1 MISDINANAVI
12 IEVGKIPYGTIQHK
26 TLNREKIRV
35 IMSIPEEDLR
45 KALAGILL
53 KDDNDD
59 EGVVDGIDGDI
70 VSYLAGMLHE
80 GQSGSY

>member
-1 MISDINANAVI
+1 
-12 IEVGKIPYGTIQHK
+12 
-26 TLNREKIRV
+26 
-35 IMSIPEEDLR
+35 MSIPEEDLR

-80 GQSGSY
+80 GPFGSYHF